1 MKTMNQLKD
10 LGLEDLKTA
19 LNSSREEQFKLRFK
33 KSRGDL
39 KQTHLLRQVKVKI
52 AQVKTLMTQ
61 KKEVSND

>member
-1 MKTMNQLKD
+1 MKTINQLKD
-10 LGLEDLKTA
+10 LGLEDLKTT

>member
-1 MKTMNQLKD
+1 MKTINQLKD
-10 LGLEDLKTA
+10 LGLEDLKTT

-52 AQVKTLMTQ
+52 AQVKTLMMQ

>member
-1 MKTMNQLKD
+1 MKTINQLKD
-10 LGLEDLKTA
+10 LGLEDLKNT
-19 LNSSREEQFKLRFK
+19 LNASREEQFKLRFK

-61 KKEVSND
+61 KEEVSND

>member
-1 MKTMNQLKD
+1 MKTINQLKD